1 MKHHGSG
8 EDALQVLRKIGLG
21 TSVELDEFGKGR
33 NEVYTATLP
42 DGEKAFV
49 KRLRGVEVDVRA
61 RLTRSVS
68 FHNASEVS
76 GAPVSTASLLGFS
89 ESQAVIV
96 HEWIKGAEG
105 LDERADEGFI
115 DEENVYL
122 CGTLLGRLHAWKI
135 PDDTVLETSPLVT
148 PSVELFNI
156 LPADSYANSSAAEIQ
171 FFTMLQRDTDL
182 LDSLT
187 KLRRAESRTKGNPVH
202 GDVRLDQFLAT
213 REKLFLI
220 DWEECR
226 IGDPAR
232 DVGAFIGDV
241 VFRTLLKIFTDEG
254 LQKSADEGADLR
266 GEILEVGASGIE
278 SGADLLGAFLDAYHS
293 THDVRDE
300 DFQDRVVSWAGWHL
314 LDRVIANAQRSHH
327 LPATMKGTAG
337 IGRAAL
343 LVPSR
348 HASSFGFAGDS
359 S

>member
-1 MKHHGSG
+1 MKHPDSG
-8 EDALQVLRKIGLG
+8 ESALQLLRKIGFG

-33 NEVYTATLP
+33 NETYTATLP

-61 RLTRSVS
+61 RLARSVS
-68 FHNASEVS
+68 FHHASEVS
-76 GAPVSTASLLGFS
+76 GSPVSTASLLGFS
-89 ESQAVIV
+89 KSQAIIV

-115 DEENVYL
+115 DEEKAHL
-122 CGTLLGRLHAWKI
+122 CGTLLGRLHAWNI
-135 PDDTVLETSPLVT
+135 PDETALDTSLLAT
-148 PSVELFNI
+148 PSAERFNI
-156 LPADSYANSSAAEIQ
+156 LPADIYTNSSGAEIQ
-171 FFTMLQRDTDL
+171 FFTMLQRDMDL
-182 LDSLT
+182 LDSLK
-187 KLRRAESRTKGNPVH
+187 KLRRSESRIKGNPVH
-202 GDVRLDQFLAT
+202 GDVRLDQFLLT
-213 REKLFLI
+213 REELFLI

-232 DVGAFIGDV
+232 DVGAFIGDM
-241 VFRTLLKIFTDEG
+241 VFRTLLKVFTDEG

-266 GEILEVGASGIE
+266 GEILEVGAAGIE

-300 DFQDRVVSWAGWHL
+300 DFQDRVVSWSGWHL

-343 LVPSR
+343 LMPSR
-348 HASSFGFAGDS
+348 HASSFGFAGGS